1 MLPKSAML
9 EAIRVL
15 GGQPDPHQ
23 TSVRLHSQLR
33 KLEVKDAIAKAS
45 ETRLDNLSRKHGIA
59 TRKSRKAAQLAKFF
73 QLHQNL
79 FCQDFPFSPGGS
91 AALPGVTSASSS
103 LAPDSSSAPDSASDS
118 SQAPDCS
125 SASDSSLDPEYT
137 SASDFRVQ
145 GSILC

>member
-33 KLEVKDAIAKAS
+33 KLEVKDALAKAR
-45 ETRLDNLSRKHGIA
+45 ETHLDNLSRKHGIA
-59 TRKSRKAAQLAKFF
+59 TRKSRKAAQLAKFY

-79 FCQDFPFSPGGS
+79 FKSY
-91 AALPGVTSASSS
+91 
-103 LAPDSSSAPDSASDS
+103 SDS